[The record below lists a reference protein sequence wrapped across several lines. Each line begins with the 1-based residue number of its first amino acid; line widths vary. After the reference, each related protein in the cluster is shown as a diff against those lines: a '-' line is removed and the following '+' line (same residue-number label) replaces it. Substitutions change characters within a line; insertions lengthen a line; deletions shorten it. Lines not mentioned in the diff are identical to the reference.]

1 MADVVA
7 ARRAEQRR
15 LIELARSYVDRLSA
29 RLPVL
34 AAAVV
39 GSVARGDFNV
49 WSDIDVVVVCHD
61 LPDRAPDRMAA
72 LMPEDT
78 RGVQPVGFTPD
89 EFRKA
94 WSRGNPLATS
104 VIEEGVIVRGDEVF
118 SELSSRSP

>member
-7 ARRAEQRR
+7 ERRAEQRR
-15 LIELARSYVDRLSA
+15 LIELARAYVERLSSS
-29 RLPVL
+29 LPVL

-49 WSDIDVVVVCHD
+49 WSDIDVVVVCDD
-61 LPDRAPDRMAA
+61 LPERIPDRMAV

-78 RGVQPVGFTPD
+78 RGVQPVGFTRD

-94 WSRGNPLATS
+94 SSKRNPLATS
-104 VIEEGVIVRGDEVF
+104 VTGEGVILLGADVF
-118 SELSSRSP
+118 RDLTTRAT